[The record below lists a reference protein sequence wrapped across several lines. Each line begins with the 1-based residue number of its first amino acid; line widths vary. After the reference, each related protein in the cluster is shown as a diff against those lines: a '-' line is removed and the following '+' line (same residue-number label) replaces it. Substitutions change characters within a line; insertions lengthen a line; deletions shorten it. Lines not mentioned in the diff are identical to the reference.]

1 MREKLLTISNVHVL
15 QCLCELVATLH
26 AVGKLERAY
35 SYALVAK
42 ESFALVKVI
51 LSLSRFR
58 QSSTA
63 DYNFCFRTRVHCDKY
78 SPFQGHPDA
87 DTLRVSFLR
96 LASELASSLNHDPRQ
111 FDKQLSELRYQG
123 IRVETAKPML
133 ELIRE
138 RYIHR
143 ASHTA
148 KLL

>member
-1 MREKLLTISNVHVL
+1 MEFKFAALRHPEFCNTY
-15 QCLCELVATLH
+15 LC
-26 AVGKLERAY
+26 
-35 SYALVAK
+35 
-42 ESFALVKVI
+42 
-51 LSLSRFR
+51 
-58 QSSTA
+58 
-63 DYNFCFRTRVHCDKY
+63 HC
-78 SPFQGHPDA
+78 PCQGHPDA

-96 LASELASSLNHDPRQ
+96 LSSSLASSLNHDPRP

-123 IRVETAKPML
+123 VRVETAKPML

>member
-1 MREKLLTISNVHVL
+1 MRS
-15 QCLCELVATLH
+15 
-26 AVGKLERAY
+26 
-35 SYALVAK
+35 
-42 ESFALVKVI
+42 
-51 LSLSRFR
+51 
-58 QSSTA
+58 
-63 DYNFCFRTRVHCDKY
+63 
-78 SPFQGHPDA
+78 
-87 DTLRVSFLR
+87 
-96 LASELASSLNHDPRQ
+96 SELASSLNHDPRQ

>member
-1 MREKLLTISNVHVL
+1 MTSMSNVKKHF
-15 QCLCELVATLH
+15 
-26 AVGKLERAY
+26 
-35 SYALVAK
+35 S
-42 ESFALVKVI
+42 
-51 LSLSRFR
+51 
-58 QSSTA
+58 
-63 DYNFCFRTRVHCDKY
+63 
-78 SPFQGHPDA
+78 FQGHPDA